1 MHRSDGLDSV
11 LLQYT
16 RDKVALLDED
26 GVFNYVNEAC
36 REMLGYE
43 PEELIGTSGFDYIHP
58 DDREAAMQAFG
69 EVIASEQ
76 PEVAQHRYRFRAA
89 DGSYVWMES
98 RFSNVTDEE
107 IGGYVISSR
116 DITDQVEAEREQ
128 DIAETRLQTISETIG
143 DVVWMFS
150 ADWDEVLFINPAY
163 EDTYGQPVE
172 RVREEPESFVEAVHP
187 DDLPKVEAAMAKLS
201 AGESVSVEYRVNPR
215 RNYDTFVWVQGEPVI
230 QDGEVTE
237 IVGFTRDITDRRRR
251 ERQLLVMDN
260 LLRHNLRNDL
270 TSIFGQTEL
279 IVHEGDE
286 ASAERAT
293 VIRRKGE
300 ELLESAEKQRTIID
314 LLTQSPQPTAIPVET
329 LIQDAVAAV
338 SETYPEASIAVSVP
352 EGTRVRALSE
362 VKAALVELIE
372 NAAEHDPTGSPAVE
386 ISVADADPVRIQIAD
401 SCPSIPETEFQVL
414 TGDRE
419 MDSMYHS
426 SGMGL
431 WLAYW
436 AVDLSEGWIDFER
449 ADESGN
455 VITITLP
462 ADD

>member
-1 MHRSDGLDSV
+1 
-11 LLQYT
+11 
-16 RDKVALLDED
+16 
-26 GVFNYVNEAC
+26 
-36 REMLGYE
+36 
-43 PEELIGTSGFDYIHP
+43 
-58 DDREAAMQAFG
+58 
-69 EVIASEQ
+69 
-76 PEVAQHRYRFRAA
+76 
-89 DGSYVWMES
+89 MES
-98 RFSNVTDEE
+98 RFSNVTDDE
-107 IGGYVISSR
+107 IGGYVVSSR
-116 DITDQVEAEREQ
+116 DITEQVEAEREQ

-150 ADWDEVLFINPAY
+150 ADWEEVLFINPAY
-163 EDTYGQPVE
+163 EDTYGQSAD
-172 RVREEPESFVEAVHP
+172 RVREHPESFVDAVHP
-187 DDLPKVEAAMAKLS
+187 DDVATLEAAMAKLS
-201 AGESVSVEYRVNPR
+201 AGESVSVEYRVNPKK
-215 RNYDTFVWVQGEPVI
+215 NYDTFVWVQGEPVI

-237 IVGFTRDITDRRRR
+237 IVGFTRDITNRRRR

-279 IVHEGDE
+279 IVRDGDDE
-286 ASAERAT
+286 SAERARI
-293 VIRRKGE
+293 IRRKGE

-329 LIQDAVAAV
+329 LIQDAIAAV
-338 SETYPEASIAVSVP
+338 GETYPEASIAVSVP
-352 EGTRVRALSE
+352 EGTTVRALAE

-372 NAAEHDPTGSPAVE
+372 NAAEHDPTGSPAVD
-386 ISVADADPVRIQIAD
+386 ISVTDADPVRIQIAD

-436 AVDLSEGWIDFER
+436 AVDLSGGWIDFKC

-455 VITITLP
+455 VITIHLP
-462 ADD
+462 AAD